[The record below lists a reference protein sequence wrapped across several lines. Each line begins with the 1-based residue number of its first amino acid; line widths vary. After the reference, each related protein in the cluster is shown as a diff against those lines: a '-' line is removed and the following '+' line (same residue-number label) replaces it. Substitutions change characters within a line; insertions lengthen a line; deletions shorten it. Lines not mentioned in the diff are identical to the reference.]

1 MEVSATKVKEL
12 MSSTPSEGLVE
23 IRLKDPKRSGTIT
36 VRGYSDESGNYRPL
50 VDQNGKERVIKI
62 QRTLNLNMKNVND
75 RLALAHI
82 QEHPI
87 YIKGSTPI
95 LVVVNHEVEA
105 NDFVEKKNKES
116 QAMSIIEKLEG
127 EPLRDFARVLLIT
140 VNPGS
145 SDKVIKRYLYERAT
159 KDPELI
165 INEWESD
172 LRAFKVVIRKGIDKG
187 VFTFRNGRYSFNE
200 ELMGTSFEAAV
211 DYLKKNE
218 DLIPSINLLL
228 NK

>member
-1 MEVSATKVKEL
+1 MELSSTKVKQL
-12 MSSTPSEGLVE
+12 MGNTPNEGLVE

-36 VRGYSDESGNYRPL
+36 VRGYSDENGNIRPL
-50 VDQNGKERVIKI
+50 VDANGRERVIKI
-62 QRTLNLNMKNVND
+62 QRTLNLNMKNDND

-82 QEHPI
+82 QDHPI
-87 YIKGSTPI
+87 YVKGPNPI

-105 NDFVEKKNKES
+105 DNFVDKKNKEA

-127 EPLRDFARVLLIT
+127 EPLRDFARILLIT

-145 SDKVIKRYLYERAT
+145 SDKVIKRYLYEKAT
-159 KDPELI
+159 KDPELV

-172 LRAFKVVIRKGIDKG
+172 LRVFKVVIRKGIEKN
-187 VFTFRNGRYSFNE
+187 VFTFRNGRYSFKE

-211 DYLKKNE
+211 DWLKKNE